1 MWRAVWPQQR
11 HTGQAGLTAGP
22 SRVPGAAAGVRNF
35 RSAHPAVPLL
45 LGVLVVF
52 LFGAILF
59 VAAGEARAQGLPA
72 GAPMTAAVA
81 DPAADQYASDA
92 SSSATPDASAT
103 LETAATPEAS
113 ASSDASATPD
123 ASVEQE
129 LLRPP
134 STEPG
139 ASVDSTTQDQ
149 PDADPPILDPGPAE
163 PSREAAIDKAPAKA
177 PAKVAPEQPTASA
190 SAPSSASSF
199 ASATASAAV
208 TEPGPPPRRGV
219 AGTQTSGLGRAV
231 DDLFIPEWV
240 GGGLFER
247 IEKMGRGLPGQAM
260 DFAAGLVGGL
270 ASVNPADRDATAP
283 PSDRDGKAPSTDAPS
298 PANNGSLPPPPGP
311 AAPPPPPPAPLAP
324 AGGLS
329 FSGGSPSGGSNNSSN
344 GELDVPIQL
353 QFAVL
358 DPFSFALWQG
368 GGRTWLS
375 REPVR
380 PGSAPRPPNDRP
392 G

>member
-1 MWRAVWPQQR
+1 
-11 HTGQAGLTAGP
+11 
-22 SRVPGAAAGVRNF
+22 
-35 RSAHPAVPLL
+35 
-45 LGVLVVF
+45 
-52 LFGAILF
+52 
-59 VAAGEARAQGLPA
+59 
-72 GAPMTAAVA
+72 
-81 DPAADQYASDA
+81 
-92 SSSATPDASAT
+92 
-103 LETAATPEAS
+103 
-113 ASSDASATPD
+113 
-123 ASVEQE
+123 
-129 LLRPP
+129 
-134 STEPG
+134 
-139 ASVDSTTQDQ
+139 VDSTTPDQ

-163 PSREAAIDKAPAKA
+163 PSREAATDKAPAKA
-177 PAKVAPEQPTASA
+177 PAKVAPEQPAASA
-190 SAPSSASSF
+190 SAA

-208 TEPGPPPRRGV
+208 TELGPPPRRGV
-219 AGTQTSGLGRAV
+219 ARGQMSGLGRAV
-231 DDLFIPEWV
+231 DDLLVTIPQRV
-240 GGGLFER
+240 GGGLFDR
-247 IEKMGRGLPGQAM
+247 IDKMGRGLPGQAV
-260 DFAAGLVGGL
+260 DFAAGLVGDL
-270 ASVNPADRDATAP
+270 ASVSKPADR
-283 PSDRDGKAPSTDAPS
+283 DAPS

-344 GELDVPIQL
+344 GELDVPLQL

>member
-1 MWRAVWPQQR
+1 M
-11 HTGQAGLTAGP
+11 
-22 SRVPGAAAGVRNF
+22 PGAAAGVRNF
-35 RSAHPAVPLL
+35 RSARPAVPLL

-59 VAAGEARAQGLPA
+59 VAAEEARAQGLPA

-92 SSSATPDASAT
+92 SSSVTPDASTTPDASAT
-103 LETAATPEAS
+103 LETSATPEAS
-113 ASSDASATPD
+113 ASSDASATPDASSTPDASATPD

-163 PSREAAIDKAPAKA
+163 PSREAAIDKAPAKV
-177 PAKVAPEQPTASA
+177 PAKVAPEQPTAST
-190 SAPSSASSF
+190 SAPSSAP

-240 GGGLFER
+240 GGGLFDR
-247 IEKMGRGLPGQAM
+247 IEKMGRGLPGQAV

-270 ASVNPADRDATAP
+270 ASVSPADRDATAP
-283 PSDRDGKAPSTDAPS
+283 PSDRGGKAPSTDAPS

-329 FSGGSPSGGSNNSSN
+329 FSGGSPSGGSNSSSN